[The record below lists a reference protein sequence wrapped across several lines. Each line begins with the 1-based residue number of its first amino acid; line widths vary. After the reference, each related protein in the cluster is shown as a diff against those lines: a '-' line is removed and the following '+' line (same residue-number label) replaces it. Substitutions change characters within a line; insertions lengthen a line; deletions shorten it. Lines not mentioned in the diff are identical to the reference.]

1 MVKFYKSS
9 IFLMMISILCS
20 CDNTDSLPKNF
31 NNKEKDFYCAG
42 IFGQVAHIQKL
53 YANKDMSGFLNTIG
67 NLLDRKYGLDSSPQV
82 KSIVQQGVNEISY
95 YCRDNAPSYEQNK
108 CQMMLNDC
116 LERMKNLS
124 QTNN

>member
-1 MVKFYKSS
+1 MAKFYKSS

-67 NLLDRKYGLDSSPQV
+67 NLLDRKYGLDSSLQV
-82 KSIVQQGVNEISY
+82 KSIMQQGVNDISY

-116 LERMKNLS
+116 QERMKNLS